1 MKKTLILLLLFS
13 VTAVLSAQTYNVTFR
28 VNMNEVA
35 DPFTTPEVNGNFN
48 GWCGGCN
55 PMTDADLDGIW
66 EVTIAL
72 APGIYEYKFAYDA
85 WTGQENLIP
94 GTFCTVTN
102 FGFTN
107 RSLEVVASDI
117 DLGTVCWG
125 SCDNCGLAPI
135 SNITFQ
141 VNMNG
146 VAEPFTTPEVNG
158 NFNGWCGGCA
168 PMSDANSDGIWDV
181 TIALAAGTYEYKF
194 AYDSWTGQ
202 ETLTEGSPC
211 TVTNFGFTNRTITV
225 AGDAVL
231 EPVVWATCDAI
242 NTVITPGG
250 STTICHGSNVN
261 FTAAE
266 GYTSYQWKK
275 NEINI
280 AGATSSNYVATA
292 AGNYSVLIYS
302 GTAYAT
308 SVASTLIVSKPAPKI
323 TVVGSLDICLTGA
336 VLLKGKVGIG
346 STYQWYKNGVL
357 IVGAP
362 LNLIANTIGSYKLKE
377 TTTAGC
383 VKSKTVTV
391 TSSCKES
398 AIDHDAV
405 DFTIFPNPVKD
416 VFTVTSE
423 TEFVNGENVSIIIYT
438 STGIEIFHQLVNTN
452 NGIINETINLSN
464 NISSGMYL
472 VKIVGNDLAITKSL
486 IIE

>member
-1 MKKTLILLLLFS
+1 MKKLFILLMLFS
-13 VTAVLSAQTYNVTFR
+13 VTAALSAQTYNVTFK
-28 VNMNEVA
+28 VNMNEVV

-66 EVTIAL
+66 EATIAL
-72 APGIYEYKFAYDA
+72 APGIYEYKFANDA
-85 WTGQENLIP
+85 WAGQENLIP
-94 GTFCTVTN
+94 GTTCTVTN

-117 DLGTVCWG
+117 NLGTVCWG
-125 SCDNCGLAPI
+125 SCDDCGLAPV

-194 AYDSWTGQ
+194 AYDAWTGQ
-202 ETLTEGSPC
+202 EALTEGSPC
-211 TVTNFGFTNRTITV
+211 TVTNFGFTNRAITV

-231 EPVVWATCDAI
+231 SPVVWATCDAI
-242 NTVITPGG
+242 NTVITPGV
-250 STTICHGSNVN
+250 STTICQGSNVN
-261 FTAAE
+261 FVAAS
-266 GYTSYQWKK
+266 GYTSYQWKR
-275 NEINI
+275 NGVNI
-280 AGATSSNYVATA
+280 GGATSSNYVATTP
-292 AGNYSVLIYS
+292 GNYSVLIYS
-302 GTAYAT
+302 GTAFAT
-308 SVASTLIVSKPAPKI
+308 SAATTLIVSKPAPKI
-323 TVVGSLDICLTGA
+323 MVVGSLDICLTGS
-336 VLLKGKVGIG
+336 VLLKGKVGVG

-362 LNLIANTIGSYKLKE
+362 LNYTATTIGSYKLKE

-391 TSSCKES
+391 TSSCKLGNV
-398 AIDHDAV
+398 INDNV
-405 DFTIFPNPVKD
+405 DITISPNPANDVITVKSD
-416 VFTVTSE
+416 R
-423 TEFVNGENVSIIIYT
+423 EFSNNENVSIIIYST
-438 STGIEIFHQLVNTN
+438 TGIEIYNQPVTA
-452 NGIINETINLSN
+452 NGIINETINLGY
-464 NISSGMYL
+464 NIASGMYI
-472 VKIVGNDLAITKSL
+472 VKILGADITITRSL